1 MERKLVPGVEEFDV
15 AIIKNVNANLA
26 LIQHLYVTFITL
38 TLLYF
43 IFPLKSLHRR
53 IDYRIKFR
61 LCNVDRSISTI
72 PVFDIPIKRAHMIS
86 TTLV

>member
-38 TLLYF
+38 TL
-43 IFPLKSLHRR
+43 
-53 IDYRIKFR
+53 
-61 LCNVDRSISTI
+61 
-72 PVFDIPIKRAHMIS
+72 
-86 TTLV
+86 